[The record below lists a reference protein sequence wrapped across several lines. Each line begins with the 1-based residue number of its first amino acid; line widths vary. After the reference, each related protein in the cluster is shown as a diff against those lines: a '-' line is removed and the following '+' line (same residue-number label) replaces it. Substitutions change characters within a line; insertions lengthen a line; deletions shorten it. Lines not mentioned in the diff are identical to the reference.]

1 MSRIKIIL
9 ISLASLV
16 ALAMV
21 VVLAI
26 KLLSDTISEEI
37 EVVELYGDLHKGPE
51 VFDFSNMKVGAGT
64 STLVVVIATL
74 AALSYFCKRR
84 IISKLKR
91 GQAPFFP
98 TQPAPAAP
106 APAPVPAAAYNQAT
120 GLALLPDINYQT
132 MPQPFRGLTQDFCSF
147 PQPQHATRLNPSFAP
162 PSSRIPSSGD
172 LDRLKL
178 GLGLPPAYHA
188 SAPLPPSYKEATDM
202 KDAMRSLDQNALKV
216 ALAQTTNAA
225 VK

>member
-9 ISLASLV
+9 ISLSSLV

-26 KLLSDTISEEI
+26 KLLGTSSEEI
-37 EVVELYGDLHKGPE
+37 EVVEPYGDLHKGAE
-51 VFDFSNMKVGAGT
+51 VFNFSNMKIGAVT
-64 STLVVVIATL
+64 STLVVVLGSL
-74 AALSYFCKRR
+74 AALSYFCRHR

-120 GLALLPDINYQT
+120 GLALLPDINYQIL
-132 MPQPFRGLTQDFCSF
+132 PQPFRGLTQDFCSF
-147 PQPQHATRLNPSFAP
+147 PQPQSATRLNPSFAP

-188 SAPLPPSYKEATDM
+188 SAPALPPSYTEATDM
-202 KDAMRSLDQNALKV
+202 EDAMRGLDQNALKV
-216 ALAQTTNAA
+216 ALAQATAA
-225 VK
+225 AAK